1 MFKTQDLE
9 TAADQYGNGIV
20 PANSIGHKNGD
31 ALIELNG
38 TTTPYATGANGSIIT
53 MTLKNNHLIV
63 ETEER
68 SVRLDVVLNTIF
80 DTFPIIFIFSRIKLA
95 FVFFNG
101 FVSLFLHFNTNEP
114 STIDYP

>member
-31 ALIELNG
+31 TFIESNG
-38 TTTPYATGANGSIIT
+38 TTTPYANGSIIT

-68 SVRLDVVLNTIF
+68 SVRLDVVEHNF
-80 DTFPIIFIFSRIKLA
+80 RSCF
-95 FVFFNG
+95 
-101 FVSLFLHFNTNEP
+101 
-114 STIDYP
+114 